1 MILCQLWTQ
10 TLAPA
15 SVRRPSAAST
25 SAPYMRADDAE
36 LPMRVAPTVDGRGHG
51 AFADAHASTNQFI
64 CAYRGELLT
73 LEEQAERYAVD
84 DPEYLFHLGADLYLD
99 ANASTHASRYF
110 NHDEHGTLN
119 FTVSYDEQRVE
130 FFAARAIA
138 PGEELTFDY
147 GVGFWMAS
155 RSVPLAGTDSRSFE
169 LRAETAD
176 EKPRGPPP
184 PVPMT
189 VSQLDAL
196 DAAPASE
203 RRLAM
208 LRCLDYLGAERG
220 DAGELLV
227 PTSLGGTAEVVV
239 DASGESLAQLDS
251 ACRSLLELL
260 EARSS
265 I

>member
-1 MILCQLWTQ
+1 MAVRSKWHSFDFFELKFDSIVILFQESIVT
-10 TLAPA
+10 PA
-15 SVRRPSAAST
+15 GSF
-25 SAPYMRADDAE
+25 E
-36 LPMRVAPTVDGRGHG
+36 
-51 AFADAHASTNQFI
+51 I
-64 CAYRGELLT
+64 LT
-73 LEEQAERYAVD
+73 FKVK
-84 DPEYLFHLGADLYLD
+84 FCSS

-196 DAAPASE
+196 DAAPVSE

-239 DASGESLAQLDS
+239 DASGESLAQLHT
-251 ACRSLLELL
+251 ACRSLLALL
-260 EARSS
+260 EARSAIS
-265 I
+265 LSPHS